1 MGHGPISGLCS
12 EAPNDMLTREVH
24 HNLGAMKI
32 RHAMSF
38 RGGKERWGGGWLPE
52 ARGSQLDEG
61 QFEQG
66 LQSYLGKGQVCNTY
80 YG

>member
-1 MGHGPISGLCS
+1 MLGHGPISGVCS

-24 HNLGAMKI
+24 HNLGALKI

-38 RGGKERWGGGWLPE
+38 RGANERWGGGWLPE

-66 LQSYLGKGQVCNTY
+66 L
-80 YG
+80 

>member
-1 MGHGPISGLCS
+1 
-12 EAPNDMLTREVH
+12 MLTREVH

-38 RGGKERWGGGWLPE
+38 RGGEESRGGKERWGGGWLPE

-66 LQSYLGKGQVCNTY
+66 LQSYLGRGQVCNTY

>member
-1 MGHGPISGLCS
+1 MISQKFFLGHGPISGVGS

-38 RGGKERWGGGWLPE
+38 RGGKERWGEGGGCE
-52 ARGSQLDEG
+52 RGKREPIR
-61 QFEQG
+61 
-66 LQSYLGKGQVCNTY
+66 
-80 YG
+80 